1 MDALT
6 TPSNWQRVR
15 LGDILTL
22 KHGRDYKKFKLGN
35 IPVYGSGGYMLSI
48 NNFLHN
54 GESVCIG
61 RKGTIDKPIYL
72 NGKFWV
78 VDTLFYSYSFK
89 KSIPKF
95 IFYAF
100 SIIKWSN
107 YNEATGVPSLTKM
120 TISNIEIPL
129 PPLNEQI
136 AIANILSDVD
146 RYLYSLDA
154 LILKKES
161 VKKALSF
168 ELLSQRK
175 RLKGFN
181 QNWQRVRLGDICEIT
196 TGSLDA
202 NEMVHYGKYRFY
214 TCAKKYYFID
224 KYAFDTEAI
233 LISGN
238 GAYVGYV
245 HYYKGKFNAYQ
256 RTYVLDNFSE
266 HIIFVK
272 YFLTMFLQSHIQ
284 TNKNEGNTPYIVMA
298 TLKDFEIPL
307 PPLNEQIAIA
317 NILSDVDRYL
327 YSLDALILKKESVKK
342 ALSFELLSQRKRLKG
357 FNQNW
362 QRVRLG
368 DICEIT
374 TGSLDANEMVH
385 YGKYRFYTCAKKYYF
400 IDKYAFD
407 TEAILISG
415 NGAYVGYVHYYKGK
429 FNAYQRTYVLDN
441 FSEHIIFVKYFLTM
455 FLQSHIQTNK
465 NEGNTP
471 YIVMATLKD
480 FEIPLPPLNEQI
492 AIANILSDLDNEIIS
507 LKNKKRQ
514 FDNIKKALNHD
525 LMSAKIR
532 VLKK

>member
-22 KHGRDYKKFKLGN
+22 KHGRDYKNFKLGN

-100 SIIKWSN
+100 SIVKWSN

-120 TISNIEIPL
+120 TISNIEILL

-136 AIANILSDVD
+136 AIANILSDLD
-146 RYLYSLDA
+146 HYLYTLDA

-181 QNWQRVRLGDICEIT
+181 QNWQRVRLGDICEFGNGGAYETLIVEN
-196 TGSLDA
+196 G
-202 NEMVHYGKYRFY
+202 NFK
-214 TCAKKYYFID
+214 
-224 KYAFDTEAI
+224 
-233 LISGN
+233 LISLNSIDIDGN
-238 GAYVGYV
+238 LKNTMKRVNFYDNSLKQDDIVMVLSDVAHGDFLGLCAVIPS
-245 HYYKGKFNAYQ
+245 ND
-256 RTYVLDNFSE
+256 YVLNQRMGRLRKRNDCINILFLRLY
-266 HIIFVK
+266 INANQK
-272 YFLTMFLQSHIQ
+272 YFKMQGQGSSQLNLSKKAI
-284 TNKNEGNTPYIVMA
+284 E
-298 TLKDFEIPL
+298 DFEIL
-307 PPLNEQIAIA
+307 
-317 NILSDVDRYL
+317 
-327 YSLDALILKKESVKK
+327 
-342 ALSFELLSQRKRLKG
+342 
-357 FNQNW
+357 
-362 QRVRLG
+362 
-368 DICEIT
+368 
-374 TGSLDANEMVH
+374 
-385 YGKYRFYTCAKKYYF
+385 
-400 IDKYAFD
+400 
-407 TEAILISG
+407 
-415 NGAYVGYVHYYKGK
+415 
-429 FNAYQRTYVLDN
+429 
-441 FSEHIIFVKYFLTM
+441 
-455 FLQSHIQTNK
+455 
-465 NEGNTP
+465 
-471 YIVMATLKD
+471 
-480 FEIPLPPLNEQI
+480 LPPLNEQI

-514 FDNIKKALNHD
+514 FENIKKALNHD
-525 LMSAKIR
+525 LMCAKIR

>member
-15 LGDILTL
+15 LGDIGITISGLVGKTKQDFINGNAKYITFL
-22 KHGRDYKKFKLGN
+22 NVLNNVIIDTSILENVKIYPNEKQNSFKKYDLFFNTSSETPKEVGMCAVLLDDIDQVFLNSFCFGFR
-35 IPVYGSGGYMLSI
+35 IFDKAVDSLFLSYLI
-48 NNFLHN
+48 NS
-54 GESVCIG
+54 EIG
-61 RKGTIDKPIYL
+61 RKAFENLAQGSTRYNL
-72 NGKFWV
+72 
-78 VDTLFYSYSFK
+78 S
-89 KSIPKF
+89 KSGFNNVCLI
-95 IFYAF
+95 
-100 SIIKWSN
+100 
-107 YNEATGVPSLTKM
+107 
-120 TISNIEIPL
+120 L

-146 RYLYSLDA
+146 HYLCSLDA

-168 ELLSQRK
+168 ELLSQKK

-181 QNWQRVRLGDICEIT
+181 QAWQKVRLGDICEIT

-214 TCAKKYYFID
+214 TCAKEYYFID

-284 TNKNEGNTPYIVMA
+284 TNRNEGNTPYIVMA
-298 TLKDFEIPL
+298 TLKDFEILL
-307 PPLNEQIAIA
+307 PPLNEQAAIA
-317 NILSDVDRYL
+317 NILSG
-327 YSLDALILKKESVKK
+327 LD
-342 ALSFELLSQRKRLKG
+342 
-357 FNQNW
+357 
-362 QRVRLG
+362 
-368 DICEIT
+368 
-374 TGSLDANEMVH
+374 H
-385 YGKYRFYTCAKKYYF
+385 
-400 IDKYAFD
+400 
-407 TEAILISG
+407 
-415 NGAYVGYVHYYKGK
+415 
-429 FNAYQRTYVLDN
+429 
-441 FSEHIIFVKYFLTM
+441 
-455 FLQSHIQTNK
+455 
-465 NEGNTP
+465 
-471 YIVMATLKD
+471 
-480 FEIPLPPLNEQI
+480 
-492 AIANILSDLDNEIIS
+492 EIIS

-514 FDNIKKALNHD
+514 FENIKKALNHD

-532 VLKK
+532 VLKE

>member
-6 TPSNWQRVR
+6 TPLNWQRVR

-161 VKKALSF
+161 VKKALRIKMLNQILASNGVEF
-168 ELLSQRK
+168 KKIGEICLIK
-175 RLKGFN
+175 RG
-181 QNWQRVRLGDICEIT
+181 RVIAKKILQE
-196 TGSLDA
+196 
-202 NEMVHYGKYRFY
+202 NGKYPVY
-214 TCAKKYYFID
+214 SSQTLNNGILGFID
-224 KYAFDTEAI
+224 TYDFDGEFLTWTTD
-233 LISGN
+233 
-238 GAYVGYV
+238 GAYAGSVFYRNGRFSITNVCGLLQVIQDNILYKYL
-245 HYYKGKFNAYQ
+245 YY
-256 RTYVLDNFSE
+256 
-266 HIIFVK
+266 I
-272 YFLTMFLQSHIQ
+272 LQITAPLHVNPGMGNPKLMSVAMQQIQ
-284 TNKNEGNTPYIVMA
+284 
-298 TLKDFEIPL
+298 IPI
-307 PPLNEQIAIA
+307 PPLKEQIAIA
-317 NILSDVDRYL
+317 NVLSDV
-327 YSLDALILKKESVKK
+327 
-342 ALSFELLSQRKRLKG
+342 
-357 FNQNW
+357 
-362 QRVRLG
+362 
-368 DICEIT
+368 
-374 TGSLDANEMVH
+374 
-385 YGKYRFYTCAKKYYF
+385 
-400 IDKYAFD
+400 
-407 TEAILISG
+407 
-415 NGAYVGYVHYYKGK
+415 
-429 FNAYQRTYVLDN
+429 
-441 FSEHIIFVKYFLTM
+441 
-455 FLQSHIQTNK
+455 
-465 NEGNTP
+465 
-471 YIVMATLKD
+471 
-480 FEIPLPPLNEQI
+480 
-492 AIANILSDLDNEIIS
+492 DNEIIS

-514 FDNIKKALNHD
+514 FENIKKALNHD

>member
-6 TPSNWQRVR
+6 TPLPKDWEIKTFRDISTINQGLQIPISQRLKAPTEHAKFYITIQALNNRKEFEYIKTYNESVVCHKD
-15 LGDILTL
+15 DILMT
-22 KHGRDYKKFKLGN
+22 RTGN
-35 IPVYGSGGYMLSI
+35 TGMVITNIEGVFH
-48 NNFLHN
+48 NNFFKINFDRTLINKDFLVYFLSLEQTQKTILKKAGTSTIPDLNHN
-54 GESVCIG
+54 
-61 RKGTIDKPIYL
+61 D
-72 NGKFWV
+72 
-78 VDTLFYSYSFK
+78 FYS
-89 KSIPKF
+89 
-95 IFYAF
+95 
-100 SIIKWSN
+100 
-107 YNEATGVPSLTKM
+107 LL
-120 TISNIEIPL
+120 IPL

-181 QNWQRVRLGDICEIT
+181 QAWQRVRLGDICEIT

-214 TCAKKYYFID
+214 TCAKEYYFID

-298 TLKDFEIPL
+298 TLKYFEILL

-317 NILSDVDRYL
+317 NILSA
-327 YSLDALILKKESVKK
+327 LDS
-342 ALSFELLSQRKRLKG
+342 
-357 FNQNW
+357 
-362 QRVRLG
+362 
-368 DICEIT
+368 
-374 TGSLDANEMVH
+374 
-385 YGKYRFYTCAKKYYF
+385 
-400 IDKYAFD
+400 
-407 TEAILISG
+407 
-415 NGAYVGYVHYYKGK
+415 
-429 FNAYQRTYVLDN
+429 
-441 FSEHIIFVKYFLTM
+441 
-455 FLQSHIQTNK
+455 
-465 NEGNTP
+465 
-471 YIVMATLKD
+471 
-480 FEIPLPPLNEQI
+480 
-492 AIANILSDLDNEIIS
+492 EIIS

>member
-15 LGDILTL
+15 LGDVGKPCMCKRVMKHQTTRYGEIPFYKIGTFGNTADAFISKKLFLEYKTKYSFPKKGDIL
-22 KHGRDYKKFKLGN
+22 
-35 IPVYGSGGYMLSI
+35 ISASGT
-48 NNFLHN
+48 
-54 GESVCIG
+54 IG
-61 RKGTIDKPIYL
+61 RAVIYDGKPAYFQDSNIVWIDNDETLVK
-72 NGKFWV
+72 NDF
-78 VDTLFYSYSFK
+78 LFYVYSHV
-89 KSIPKF
+89 
-95 IFYAF
+95 
-100 SIIKWSN
+100 KWN
-107 YNEATGVPSLTKM
+107 TEHTTILRLYNDNFRNTL
-120 TISNIEIPL
+120 IPL

-146 RYLYSLDA
+146 HYLYTLDA

-181 QNWQRVRLGDICEIT
+181 QAWQRVRLGDICEIT

-214 TCAKKYYFID
+214 TCAKEYYFID

-266 HIIFVK
+266 HIMFVK

-298 TLKDFEIPL
+298 TLKDFEILL

-317 NILSDVDRYL
+317 NILS
-327 YSLDALILKKESVKK
+327 
-342 ALSFELLSQRKRLKG
+342 G
-357 FNQNW
+357 
-362 QRVRLG
+362 
-368 DICEIT
+368 
-374 TGSLDANEMVH
+374 
-385 YGKYRFYTCAKKYYF
+385 
-400 IDKYAFD
+400 
-407 TEAILISG
+407 
-415 NGAYVGYVHYYKGK
+415 
-429 FNAYQRTYVLDN
+429 
-441 FSEHIIFVKYFLTM
+441 
-455 FLQSHIQTNK
+455 
-465 NEGNTP
+465 
-471 YIVMATLKD
+471 
-480 FEIPLPPLNEQI
+480 
-492 AIANILSDLDNEIIS
+492 LDNEIIS

-514 FDNIKKALNHD
+514 FENIKKALNHD